1 MADAHFQSC
10 SNFIEQY
17 QNAVAY
23 KAHALIHETDAAY
36 EEQKPAGADLH
47 RFLEKANQEM
57 SDFTQEQTDK
67 LMDQVLFT
75 ASMEM
80 KNKYARSD
88 A

>member
-1 MADAHFQSC
+1 MADAHFQLC
-10 SNFIEQY
+10 ANYVEQY
-17 QNAVAY
+17 QNAIAY
-23 KAHALIHETDAAY
+23 KAHALIHSTDEAY
-36 EEQKPAGADLH
+36 AQEKPDGDALH

-57 SDFTQEQTDK
+57 SDYTQEQTDK

-75 ASMEM
+75 ASMNM